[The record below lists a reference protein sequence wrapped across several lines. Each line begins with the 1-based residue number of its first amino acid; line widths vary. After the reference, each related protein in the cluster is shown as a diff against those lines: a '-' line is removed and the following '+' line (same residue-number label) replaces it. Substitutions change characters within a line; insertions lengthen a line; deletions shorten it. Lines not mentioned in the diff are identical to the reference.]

1 MLTPLTPPP
10 TTTTSAVSVTPH
22 TLSCGESGWPFHNPA
37 GTVSSAMMG
46 AQPFETI
53 VGAHHAEIFRYLRRV
68 TTRATEAEDL
78 SQETFLRAYRAYRT
92 LGPEA
97 NVRAWLFAIA
107 TNLTRNHFRSEK
119 RRRVAY
125 QAASVERSGADH
137 GGPEDEARLR
147 EARTRLE
154 TTIGQL
160 PLKQR
165 QAFIMRKMHDLDYE
179 AIGQSLDCSGET
191 ARAHVFQAL
200 RKIRLSLNGHELPPT
215 RDREAGRAPREASP
229 TTMEPPR

>member
-1 MLTPLTPPP
+1 
-10 TTTTSAVSVTPH
+10 
-22 TLSCGESGWPFHNPA
+22 
-37 GTVSSAMMG
+37 MMG

-53 VGAHHAEIFRYLRRV
+53 VGAHHAEIYRYIRRV
-68 TTRATEAEDL
+68 TSRATEAEDL

-125 QAASVERSGADH
+125 QAASAERREADPES
-137 GGPEDEARLR
+137 PEDEARLR
-147 EARTRLE
+147 EAGARLE
-154 TTIGQL
+154 STVSGL

-165 QAFIMRKMHDLDYE
+165 QAFILRKVHDLDYE
-179 AIGQSLDCSGET
+179 AIGQSLRCSAES

-200 RKIRLSLNGHELPPT
+200 RRIRVSLNGHELSPT
-215 RDREAGRAPREASP
+215 RDRGAGPAALDASP
-229 TTMEPPR
+229 TSMEQPR

>member
-1 MLTPLTPPP
+1 
-10 TTTTSAVSVTPH
+10 
-22 TLSCGESGWPFHNPA
+22 
-37 GTVSSAMMG
+37 MMG
-46 AQPFETI
+46 AQPFETV
-53 VGAHHAEIFRYLRRV
+53 VGAHHAEIYRYIRRV
-68 TTRATEAEDL
+68 TARAAEAEDL

-125 QAASVERSGADH
+125 QAASVDRRDADPDD
-137 GGPEDEARLR
+137 PEDEARLS
-147 EARTRLE
+147 EARTLLE
-154 TTIGQL
+154 STVRGL

-165 QAFIMRKMHDLDYE
+165 QAFIMRKIHDLDYE
-179 AIGQSLDCSGET
+179 AIGRSLACSAES

-200 RKIRLSLNGHELPPT
+200 KKIRLSLNGHQLTST
-215 RDREAGRAPREASP
+215 RDREAGAASLEGSP
-229 TTMEPPR
+229 TNMEQPR

>member
-1 MLTPLTPPP
+1 
-10 TTTTSAVSVTPH
+10 
-22 TLSCGESGWPFHNPA
+22 
-37 GTVSSAMMG
+37 MMG

-53 VGAHHAEIFRYLRRV
+53 VAAHHGEIFRYLRRV
-68 TTRATEAEDL
+68 TSRTSEAEDL

-92 LGPEA
+92 LTPDA

-125 QAASVERSGADH
+125 ASAAVEQREADPE
-137 GGPEDEARLR
+137 GPEAEALFAEARV
-147 EARTRLE
+147 RLE
-154 TTIGQL
+154 TTVRAL

-165 QAFIMRKMHDLDYE
+165 VAFTLRKMHDLDYE
-179 AIGQSLDCSGET
+179 TIGRSLDCSAES

-200 RKIRLSLNGHELPPT
+200 RKIRVSLDGHQLPH
-215 RDREAGRAPREASP
+215 
-229 TTMEPPR
+229 MEPSR